1 MLPQEIL
8 SLLTLFCVFRASV
21 SVLDEDDDYD
31 LMYVN
36 LDNEIEGPV
45 LGTEESK

>member
-1 MLPQEIL
+1 M
-8 SLLTLFCVFRASV
+8 LFCVFRASA
-21 SVLDEDDDYD
+21 SVLDEGDDYD

-45 LGTEESK
+45 LGTEECK